1 MIIIF
6 LHNHTM
12 ASILSMDVN
21 LGICPNFEWKMCPT
35 LTVGSIFTRVRS
47 TFCSFVQQLELRKFK
62 ILEPQKRVQN
72 ENKNKKDIQN
82 LENTLGSPFFS
93 TLCDFFNCFGFHQRV
108 PLQLFRYFATQW
120 ISKNPIVSPFTY
132 FGAVTLLKNLL
143 QKFFGSFL
151 MSPKA
156 PLVKDLLLLLQLSL
170 MSTYY
175 TSTQSMN

>member
-1 MIIIF
+1 
-6 LHNHTM
+6 
-12 ASILSMDVN
+12 
-21 LGICPNFEWKMCPT
+21 MCPT

-108 PLQLFRYFATQW
+108 SLQLFRYFATQW
-120 ISKNPIVSPFTY
+120 MSKNPIVSPFTY
-132 FGAVTLLKNLL
+132 FGAVTLFKNLL
-143 QKFFGSFL
+143 QKFFWEFFNVPKSSPCKRFTSFTSIEFNVNVL
-151 MSPKA
+151 HFHSKHE
-156 PLVKDLLLLLQLSL
+156 LVMKTLRVKYFS
-170 MSTYY
+170 
-175 TSTQSMN
+175 